1 MQNKLPK
8 LFDKH
13 KICVICE
20 GNEEYQYLE
29 RLKAL
34 KVWDAQYEIVSENAG
49 GNGNIPARYQDS
61 YQNGSY
67 ELVLVFWD
75 TEKKPYEQY
84 EDIKRKINEFHG
96 VDTAADKVIMFG
108 NPCTMQII
116 TKHWTETL
124 IKSPAKPVNAPLIEE
139 FTGVK
144 NYKGRADQIEVVM
157 EYVTVENYADM
168 CERVNGLETRDTV
181 VGSSN
186 FGRFMELF
194 ESDDAGWIDEIND
207 ELEG

>member
-1 MQNKLPK
+1 MSNKLPK
-8 LFDKH
+8 FLDKH

-20 GNEEYQYLE
+20 GNEEYGYLE

-34 KVWDAQYEIVSENAG
+34 KVWDAQYEIIPDNAG

-67 ELVLVFWD
+67 ELVLVFCD

-96 VDTAADKVIMFG
+96 IDTAADTVVMFA

-116 TKHWTETL
+116 VKHWTDVM
-124 IKSPAKPVNAPLIEE
+124 IKSPAKPVNTPLIEE

-144 NYKGRADQIEVVM
+144 NYKGRADQIKAVM
-157 EYVTVENYADM
+157 EHVTAENYANM
-168 CERVNGLETRDTV
+168 RERVSNLGTLDTV
-181 VGSSN
+181 IGSSN

-194 ESDDAGWIDEIND
+194 ERNDVKWIEEIND
-207 ELEG
+207 MLE

>member
-20 GNEEYQYLE
+20 GNEEYEYLE

-34 KVWDAQYEIVSENAG
+34 KVWDAQYEIIPDNAG

-67 ELVLVFWD
+67 ELVLVFCD

-96 VDTAADKVIMFG
+96 IDTAADKVIMFG

-144 NYKGRADQIEVVM
+144 NYKGRADQIAEVM
-157 EYVTVENYADM
+157 EHVTAENYADM
-168 CERVNGLETRDTV
+168 RDRVSGLETRDTV

-194 ESDDAGWIDEIND
+194 GSSDAGWIDEIND

>member
-20 GNEEYQYLE
+20 GNEEYEYLE

-34 KVWDAQYEIVSENAG
+34 KVWDAQYEIIPNNAG

-67 ELVLVFWD
+67 ELVLVFCD

-84 EDIKRKINEFHG
+84 EDIKHKINEFHG
-96 VDTAADKVIMFG
+96 VDTAADEVIMFG

-116 TKHWTETL
+116 TRHWTDTL
-124 IKSPAKPVNAPLIEE
+124 IQSPAKPVNTPLIEE

-144 NYKGRADQIEVVM
+144 DYKGRADQIAAVM
-157 EYVTVENYADM
+157 EHVTAENYADM
-168 CERVNGLETRDTV
+168 RDRVSGLEKQDTV
-181 VGSSN
+181 IGSSN

-194 ESDDAGWIDEIND
+194 ASDDAGWIDEINSMI
-207 ELEG
+207 E

>member
-1 MQNKLPK
+1 MPNKLPK
-8 LFDKH
+8 FLDKH

-20 GNEEYQYLE
+20 GNEEYGYLE

-34 KVWDAQYEIVSENAG
+34 KVWDAQYEIIPDNAG

-67 ELVLVFWD
+67 ELVLVFCD

-96 VDTAADKVIMFG
+96 IDSAADTVVMFA

-116 TKHWTETL
+116 VKHWTDVM

-144 NYKGRADQIEVVM
+144 NYKGRADQIAAVM
-157 EYVTVENYADM
+157 EYVTAENYDDM
-168 CERVNGLETRDTV
+168 CDRVSGLEIRDTV
-181 VGSSN
+181 IGSSN

-194 ESDDAGWIDEIND
+194 GSSDAGWIDEINNMI
-207 ELEG
+207 E